1 MPEIQINPFTTQGMI
16 RDPRLFFGRK
26 TELASI
32 WGYLR
37 KDANVSIVAERRMG
51 KSSLLWYV
59 KEMAKNNLESGTS
72 VHYIDMELVADM
84 EDFLSRLAELLQ
96 VDGATTRDI
105 ERALSN
111 QRLIL
116 CIDEFDRTAHNTDS
130 FPRDFFAVLRGLS
143 QGPALTL
150 AIATKTPLIDFSASG
165 GMTSPF
171 YNIFPPAPLALG
183 KLENDEARDLLIETA
198 ARGQI
203 KFSPEVIENAI
214 QLSKGYP
221 WRLQLLGYYLVESGL
236 KLDEARGRFEKAIEE
251 EEFKEK
257 SAAGGIPETKDTIRK
272 MEGGWEIKEAKS
284 DHPNTLQDRLA
295 LIAAVLTFAASVFA
309 FYAMIA
315 RDAISMFIAV
325 GLALG
330 IVAGYIWSR
339 LKLRRG

>member
-26 TELASI
+26 TEVDVI

-59 KEMAKNNLESGTS
+59 KEMAKDHLEAHAR
-72 VHYIDMELVADM
+72 VHYLDMELVSDS
-84 EDFLSRLAELLQ
+84 EDFFSRLAEVLKTEGET
-96 VDGATTRDI
+96 VRDL
-105 ERALSN
+105 ERALAN

-116 CIDEFDRTAHNTDS
+116 CIDEFDRTANNFDA

-183 KLENDEARDLLIETA
+183 MFTEAEARDLLIKTA
-198 ARGQI
+198 ARADV
-203 KFSPEVIENAI
+203 KFDEATLAAAI
-214 QLSKGYP
+214 RLAEGYP
-221 WRLQLLGYYLVESGL
+221 WRLQIIGSHLIESGANFA
-236 KLDEARGRFEKAIEE
+236 EA
-251 EEFKEK
+251 EK
-257 SAAGGIPETKDTIRK
+257 SFRESLAESNGGGARK
-272 MEGGWEIKEAKS
+272 LPVRTQTVHSPPPWTT
-284 DHPNTLQDRLA
+284 P
-295 LIAAVLTFAASVFA
+295 LISVLTLVTVLIGFGSAVISYVSGLYVAMALAFVVFLLLVYEVA
-309 FYAMIA
+309 
-315 RDAISMFIAV
+315 
-325 GLALG
+325 LA
-330 IVAGYIWSR
+330 
-339 LKLRRG
+339 RRG